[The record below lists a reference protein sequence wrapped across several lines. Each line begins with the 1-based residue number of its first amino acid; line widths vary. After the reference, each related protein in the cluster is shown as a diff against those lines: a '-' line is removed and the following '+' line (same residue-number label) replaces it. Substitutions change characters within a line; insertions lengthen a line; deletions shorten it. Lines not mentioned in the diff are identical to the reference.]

1 MSTSRGIGERIR
13 SARRE
18 RGLTQDD
25 LADQVGV
32 SRSAVAQW
40 ETGRTGQI
48 TGNLSRIADVLE
60 VNVEY
65 LMYGNDKRAAGEVRQ
80 GDELALLRLYRECE
94 PEDRQMLLRTARRLP
109 RPSARSRDDCQSR
122 CLLRHERHDLPR
134 DLGWLVQFGEMPGA
148 SHDLRGGGTSD
159 A

>member
-1 MSTSRGIGERIR
+1 MNTPQDIGTRIR
-13 SARRE
+13 AVRRD

-25 LADQVGV
+25 LADRVGV

-60 VNVEY
+60 INVEF
-65 LMYGNDKRAAGEVRQ
+65 LMYGDDKRAAAEVRQ

-94 PEDRQMLLRTARRLP
+94 PEDRQMLLHTARRL
-109 RPSARSRDDCQSR
+109 ARRS
-122 CLLRHERHDLPR
+122 
-134 DLGWLVQFGEMPGA
+134 
-148 SHDLRGGGTSD
+148 
-159 A
+159 

>member
-1 MSTSRGIGERIR
+1 MSTSQDIGTRIR
-13 SARRE
+13 MARRE

-65 LMYGNDKRAAGEVRQ
+65 LMFGTTNGRRERCGKATNWRCCVYTASAIPRIARCFSARRAALPEV
-80 GDELALLRLYRECE
+80 
-94 PEDRQMLLRTARRLP
+94 EDVSGAFERT
-109 RPSARSRDDCQSR
+109 
-122 CLLRHERHDLPR
+122 
-134 DLGWLVQFGEMPGA
+134 
-148 SHDLRGGGTSD
+148 
-159 A
+159 